1 MTRPHVDTTERD
13 LARRQRGVADLPMFS
28 PVPSV
33 VVEGSG
39 QKARKA
45 ARPGKATSAA
55 KRHLIATV
63 LEAHGPMTR
72 SEIAARTGMGKDSVN
87 GRVAEARALPDGHED
102 KLLTDGSRGGESL
115 VHLARCHS
123 LTYAE
128 G

>member
-13 LARRQRGVADLPMFS
+13 LARRQRGVTDLPMFS

-33 VVEGSG
+33 VVKGAG
-39 QKARKA
+39 QSARKA

-55 KRHLIATV
+55 KRHVLALL
-63 LEAHGPMTR
+63 LEANGPMTR
-72 SEIAARTGMGKDSVN
+72 KEMAAATGWLRDSVN
-87 GRVAEARALPDGHED
+87 GRTREACLLPDGHED
-102 KLLTDGSRGGESL
+102 KLLTDGHRGGESL

>member
-1 MTRPHVDTTERD
+1 MTPYVDTTERD

-33 VVEGSG
+33 VVEGAG
-39 QKARKA
+39 QSARKA

-55 KRHLIATV
+55 KRHVLALLI
-63 LEAHGPMTR
+63 EANGPMTR
-72 SEIAARTGMGKDSVN
+72 KEMAAATGWLRDSVN
-87 GRVAEARALPDGHED
+87 GRTREACLLPPSHED
-102 KLLTDGSRGGESL
+102 RMLTDGKRGGESL